1 MLRNAASIFCL
12 FAIFVAAQ
20 VSHAQEQTVIVS
32 GVVADADGVSIPY
45 ASVYVRETL
54 TGIATDNSGHYS
66 IALPADATL
75 HIVVQC
81 IGYKTAEQVVS
92 TQQSRTCNF
101 ELETADIMLGEVV
114 AVGNEDPAYGIMRKA
129 IVNAPL
135 HLYAVSDYTAEIYMK
150 GTGQFHNVPKYV
162 AKRFGI
168 SLDEDR
174 VYTMESLNKIEFRSP
189 NEFRQ
194 TVISEQ
200 SSIPLDFLSEDFRLK
215 YLNINLYDV
224 HDDAVIISPLSKNA
238 FYYYK
243 FVYLGYSESFGQII
257 NHIKVIPRR
266 NPRQCF
272 AGTLQIVEGSW
283 QIAFVDLTLEV
294 AIGTISVVQNFVP
307 LGHDTWLPVMN
318 KYTLDVELFDFTA
331 NVNYIGVAN
340 YSDINFSEA
349 KNRMAVAAEIG
360 TDTLAEVLGSESR
373 ARKFRCNTQK
383 LEEVLDKEVLS
394 NTDVRRTA
402 RRWQRQTTL
411 ADTTSQRLEIK
422 NRLNYI
428 LVDTIAEV
436 KQQSEWD
443 ALRPIALTTEEAAG
457 FVASWAEAA
466 DTMRVARQKENKS
479 SVLPMILGNAV
490 IPLDSGIYLKL
501 SGIGPEFISY
511 HPATGFAFEESANIY
526 FKQQNSLYSL
536 GFRLAYACGTKQFM
550 PEVSGSVKF
559 GIHHLAAAVGE
570 AYSDWKDPVGDSRIT
585 NSLTCFFFKLNYK
598 KLIQKQYAY
607 IAYSSS
613 PVWGLD
619 VEGSIRHEEI
629 TPISNVVQFS
639 VFKNYKRFGENVP
652 WNKRIDNDEV
662 ISDAKQVVVA
672 MKASY
677 TPRLRYYTDNNGRR
691 IPQGSRWPTMTM
703 SLEHGTAFINEGR
716 SNFTHLSAEI
726 ERKKAFSLADKFN
739 WSIGGGKIFN
749 PENASFA
756 NWKHFTGSNKIF
768 ALADLSA
775 GYSGFVTFHPY
786 ELSTKDWYLYLTA
799 HYQTQSLILKKLPIF
814 SRGLNT
820 EELFL
825 KCAHIS
831 GDDTYTEIGY
841 GLGHIFLVLRMTV
854 FASFINEEFHSAYF
868 RAAISLSDLMK
879 AKK

>member
-1 MLRNAASIFCL
+1 MQRAATLIFC
-12 FAIFVAAQ
+12 FIAIFIAAQ
-20 VSHAQEQTVIVS
+20 VANAQQHTIVVK
-32 GVVADADGVSIPY
+32 GTIIDKDGNPVPY

-54 TGIATDNSGHYS
+54 TDSASDDFGNYS
-66 IALPADATL
+66 FTLPAGTTL

-81 IGYKTAEQVVS
+81 IGYKTTEQVVES
-92 TQQSRTCNF
+92 QEDIICNF
-101 ELETADIMLGEVV
+101 RLEATDIMLGEVV

-129 IVNAPL
+129 IVNSPL
-135 HLYAVSDYTAEIYMK
+135 HLHAVTDYTAEIYMK

-162 AKRFGI
+162 AKRFDI
-168 SLDEDR
+168 SLDENR

-189 NEFRQ
+189 NEYRQ

-215 YLNINLYDV
+215 YLNFNIYDV
-224 HDDAVIISPLSKNA
+224 HDDAVIISPLAKNA

-283 QIAFVDLTLEV
+283 QVAFVDLTLEV

-307 LGHDTWLPVMN
+307 LEQNTWLPVMN
-318 KYTLDVELFDFTA
+318 KYQLDVELFDFTA
-331 NVNYIGVAN
+331 NVNYIGIVD
-340 YSDINFSEA
+340 YSEVHFTEA
-349 KNRMAVAAEIG
+349 KNRMAVAAEIE
-360 TDTLAEVLGSESR
+360 TDTLAEFFGSTSR
-373 ARKFRCNTQK
+373 ARRFQRNTQK
-383 LEEVLDKEVLS
+383 LEETLDKETLS
-394 NTDVRRTA
+394 NADVRRSA
-402 RRWQRQTTL
+402 RRWQRQSTL
-411 ADTTSQRLEIK
+411 ADTTNRRLEIK

-428 LVDTIAEV
+428 LVDTITEV

-443 ALRPIALTTEEAAG
+443 ALRPIALTNDEAAG
-457 FVASWAEAA
+457 FAATWAEMA
-466 DTMRVARQKENKS
+466 DTARVARQKENKS
-479 SVLPMILGNAV
+479 SVLPMIFGKAV
-490 IPLDSGIYLKL
+490 IPIDSAIYLKL
-501 SGIGPEFISY
+501 SGIGPEFLSY

-526 FKQQNSLYSL
+526 FKQKNSLFSL
-536 GFRLAYACGTKQFM
+536 GFRIAYACGTKQVT
-550 PEVSGSVKF
+550 PEVNGTVNF
-559 GIHHLAAAVGE
+559 GKHHLAAALGE
-570 AYSDWKDPVGDSRIT
+570 AYSDWKDPLGDSRIT
-585 NSLTCFFFKLNYK
+585 NSLTSFFFKLNYK
-598 KLIQKQYAY
+598 SLIHKQYAY
-607 IAYSSS
+607 ISYSSS
-613 PVWGLD
+613 PIWGLD

-639 VFKNYKRFGENVP
+639 VFKNYKRFRENIP
-652 WNKRIDNDEV
+652 WNKRIDNEEV
-662 ISDAKQVVVA
+662 ISDAKQVAVA

-677 TPRLRYYTDNNGRR
+677 TPRLRYYTDNSGRR
-691 IPQGSRWPTMTM
+691 IPQGSRWPTITM
-703 SLEHGTAFINEGR
+703 NIERGTSFIDDGR
-716 SNFTHLSAEI
+716 SDFTHLSMELM
-726 ERKKAFSLADKFN
+726 RKKAFSLADKFY
-739 WSIGGGKIFN
+739 WSLGGGKIFN
-749 PENASFA
+749 PDDASFA

-786 ELSTKDWYLYLTA
+786 ELSTKDWYLYATA
-799 HYQTQSLILKKLPIF
+799 HYQTQSLIIKKLPIF

-854 FASFINEEFHSAYF
+854 FVSFHNEEFRSAYF
-868 RAAISLSDLMK
+868 RAAISLSDLIK
-879 AKK
+879 PKN